1 VTLIGEATFDS
12 YVSEAAKQA
21 DLVSGGTH
29 GVAWFQ
35 FNGNTFI
42 VQDVDGSA
50 AFEANTDIIVKLTGL
65 VDLSASSFNE
75 VGQGTL
81 LFI

>member
-1 VTLIGEATFDS
+1 MVFLYLSRGS
-12 YVSEAAKQA
+12 RPGCLPWQA
-21 DLVSGGTH
+21 GTQAGGQY

-42 VQDVDGSA
+42 VQDVDATAG
-50 AFEANTDIIVKLTGL
+50 FTDGQDIIVKLTGL

-75 VGQGTL
+75 AGQGTL
-81 LFI
+81 LYI